1 VPPPAP
7 ASRSP
12 LPAATPRRDRRR
24 HRPLL
29 APFDLS
35 RLRATLASHS
45 LTPRRL
51 ARLLALPLTP
61 ATSLL
66 LFDWYVSSLPLGPIL
81 AAADPDRALAL
92 LDSQPASRLPPLRES
107 LLLSLLRSLPPGRA
121 LHLLDQM
128 PPTSPSPPPSA
139 PTTPSAPRSPGPT
152 ATPTPYS
159 CTAGCSGT
167 ACRPPPS
174 PSASPRALCR
184 LGRAGDALAAPRDG
198 AP

>member
-1 VPPPAP
+1 MPPPAS

-12 LPAATPRRDRRR
+12 LPAATPRSDRRR

-35 RLRATLASHS
+35 RLRATLSSHS

-51 ARLLALPLTP
+51 VRVVPPAPPHPRGSRPRPRTRAPRLPAGLPPTP
-61 ATSLL
+61 APR
-66 LFDWYVSSLPLGPIL
+66 VPPAL
-81 AAADPDRALAL
+81 AAPLPTPRPRAP
-92 LDSQPASRLPPLRES
+92 PARPNAPPLRRRP
-107 LLLSLLRSLPPGRA
+107 LLPLLQRRPLHARQGRLPRRRA
-121 LHLLDQM
+121 
-128 PPTSPSPPPSA
+128 PC
-139 PTTPSAPRSPGPT
+139 
-152 ATPTPYS
+152 S

-198 AP
+198 APWMRA